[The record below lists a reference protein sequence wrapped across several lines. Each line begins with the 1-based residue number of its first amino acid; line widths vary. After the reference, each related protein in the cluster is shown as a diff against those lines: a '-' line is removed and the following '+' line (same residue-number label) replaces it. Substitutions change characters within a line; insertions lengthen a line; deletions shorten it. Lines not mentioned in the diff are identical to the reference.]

1 MYVIMDM
8 GTTNTRLYLCSGDQ
22 LVDCV
27 KGPFGAGFGK
37 KYGRPELLSRVKD
50 LLGDLLGKCAVRGS
64 HVECILAV
72 GMAGSEIGLCEV
84 PHISIPANAQTLA
97 KHIHPERLDGIN
109 IPFLFVPG
117 VKKTDGDALVD
128 MMRGEEVETVGL
140 ANLLPLAGD
149 AIFLLPGTHNK
160 IVHVSG
166 AGEILDL
173 YTTFSGELLDS
184 LISHTILAGQAAHD
198 FRIVPAEVRRGAAY
212 AQENGLNAAA
222 YHVRVMAKNGRGI
235 DATSSFLYGCVLG
248 QDVGLIRRV
257 AQVKPIYISGR
268 KALRE
273 VYAILLGEENAVSL
287 EDEVCARMMVTGV
300 MQIKGIYDGELSGGE
315 TK

>member
-8 GTTNTRLYLCSGDQ
+8 GTTNTRLYLCHGDS
-22 LVDCV
+22 LVDSV
-27 KGPFGAGFGK
+27 KGPFGASFGK
-37 KYGRPELLSRVKD
+37 KHGRSELLLRVKD
-50 LLGDLLGKCAVRGS
+50 LLGDLLGKHAVEEA

-84 PHISIPANAQTLA
+84 PHLLIPADAKTLA
-97 KHIHPERLDGIN
+97 KHIHPAGLEGIN

-140 ANLLPLAGD
+140 VSLLALGED
-149 AIFLLPGTHNK
+149 GIFLLPGTHNK
-160 IVHVSG
+160 IVPVTA

-198 FRIVPAEVRRGAAY
+198 FRIIASEVRRGAAY
-212 AQENGLNAAA
+212 AEENGLNAAA
-222 YHVRVMAKNGRGI
+222 YHVRVMAKNGKGV
-235 DATSSFLYGCVLG
+235 DAASSFLYGSVLG
-248 QDVGLIRRV
+248 QDIRLIRRV
-257 AQVKPIYISGR
+257 AQGKTVYIAGR
-268 KALRE
+268 NALKE
-273 VYAILLGEENAVSL
+273 TYAILLGEENAVSL
-287 EDEVCARMMVTGV
+287 GDEVCSQMMVTGA
-300 MQIKGIYDGELSGGE
+300 MQIKKIYDRELSGGE